1 MLIKTHLT
9 ITLFFVLLLLPFVS
23 SHKIIFIAI
32 SLLATY
38 IPDIDSPNSKL
49 GRKIIFR
56 PLQFFV
62 KHRGFFHSFTFLFL
76 ITFILV
82 MVLPIIALGFFVGYA
97 SHLFAD
103 SLTINGIIPFFPWK
117 KKISGNLR
125 TGGRIEKLLFF
136 ILLIVNLLLIV
147 KYIFAS

>member
-1 MLIKTHLT
+1 MLIKTHLA

-23 SHKIIFIAI
+23 HKIIFIAV

-38 IPDIDSPNSKL
+38 IPDIDSSNSKL

-56 PLQFFV
+56 PLQFFI

-76 ITFILV
+76 ITFIFLGIF
-82 MVLPIIALGFFVGYA
+82 PIIVPGFFVGYA

-117 KKISGNLR
+117 RKISWKIR
-125 TGGRIEKLLFF
+125 TGSWIEKILFF
-136 ILLIVNLLLIV
+136 LFLVADFFLIV
-147 KYIFAS
+147 KYILGS

>member
-1 MLIKTHLT
+1 MMLIKTHLA

-23 SHKIIFIAI
+23 YKIIFIAV

-38 IPDIDSPNSKL
+38 IPDIDLSSSKL

-76 ITFILV
+76 ITFIFL
-82 MVLPIIALGFFVGYA
+82 MIIPRIALGFFVGYA

-103 SLTINGIIPFFPWK
+103 SLTLSGITPFFPWK
-117 KKISGNLR
+117 KKISGALR
-125 TGGRIEKLLFF
+125 TGSNTERILFF
-136 ILLIVNLLLIV
+136 ILLVVDILLII

>member
-23 SHKIIFIAI
+23 HKIIFILI
-32 SLLATY
+32 SLFATY
-38 IPDIDSPNSKL
+38 IPDIDSRNSKL

-56 PLQFFV
+56 PLQFFA

-76 ITFILV
+76 ITFLWV
-82 MVLPIIALGFFVGYA
+82 MVFPIIVPGFFVGYA

-103 SLTINGIIPFFPWK
+103 SLTINGITPLFPWK
-117 KKISGNLR
+117 RKISWKIR
-125 TGGRIEKLLFF
+125 TGGWIEKILFF
-136 ILLIVNLLLIV
+136 VLLIVNLLLIV
-147 KYIFAS
+147 KYILAS

>member
-1 MLIKTHLT
+1 MLIKTHLV

-23 SHKIIFIAI
+23 YKIIFIAI
-32 SLLATY
+32 ALLATY
-38 IPDIDSPNSKL
+38 IPDIDLRSSKL

-76 ITFILV
+76 ITFIFL
-82 MVLPIIALGFFVGYA
+82 MFIPRIALGFFAGYA

-103 SLTINGIIPFFPWK
+103 SLTISGITPFSPWK
-117 KKISGNLR
+117 KKISWKIR
-125 TGGRIEKLLFF
+125 TGGKTEKNLFF
-136 ILLIVNLLLIV
+136 ILLIVDILLV
-147 KYIFAS
+147 VRYILNS

>member
-23 SHKIIFIAI
+23 YKIIFIAI
-32 SLLATY
+32 ALLTTY
-38 IPDIDSPNSKL
+38 IPDIDLESSKL

-62 KHRGFFHSFTFLFL
+62 KHRGVFHSFTFLFL
-76 ITFILV
+76 ITFIFLMLV
-82 MVLPIIALGFFVGYA
+82 PRIALGFFVGYA

-103 SLTINGIIPFFPWK
+103 SLTISGITPFFPWK
-117 KKISGNLR
+117 RKIFGKIR
-125 TGGRIEKLLFF
+125 TGGKTEKILFF
-136 ILLIVNLLLIV
+136 VLLIVNLLLIV
-147 KYIFAS
+147 RYIFAN

>member
-23 SHKIIFIAI
+23 HKIIFIVIA
-32 SLLATY
+32 LLATY
-38 IPDIDSPNSKL
+38 IPDIDSSNSKL
-49 GRKIIFR
+49 GKKIIFR
-56 PLQFFV
+56 PLQFFL

-76 ITFILV
+76 ITLIFAMFI
-82 MVLPIIALGFFVGYA
+82 PILALGFFLGYA

-117 KKISGNLR
+117 RKIAWKIR
-125 TGGRIEKLLFF
+125 TGSRIERILFF
-136 ILLIVNLLLIV
+136 VLLIVDILLIVR
-147 KYIFAS
+147 YIFAS

>member
-23 SHKIIFIAI
+23 YKIIFILIA
-32 SLLATY
+32 LLATY
-38 IPDIDSPNSKL
+38 IPDIDLKSSKL

-62 KHRGFFHSFTFLFL
+62 KHRGVFHSFTFLFL
-76 ITFILV
+76 ITFIFLMLV
-82 MVLPIIALGFFVGYA
+82 PRIALGFFVGYA

-103 SLTINGIIPFFPWK
+103 SLTISGITPFFPWK
-117 KKISGNLR
+117 RKIFGKIR
-125 TGGRIEKLLFF
+125 TGGKTEKILFF
-136 ILLIVNLLLIV
+136 VLLIVNLLLIV
-147 KYIFAS
+147 RYIFAN

>member
-1 MLIKTHLT
+1 MLIKTHLA
-9 ITLFFVLLLLPFVS
+9 ITLFFVLILLSFVS
-23 SHKIIFIAI
+23 DKIIFILI

-38 IPDIDSPNSKL
+38 IPDIDSSNSKL

-76 ITFILV
+76 LTFIFL
-82 MVLPIIALGFFVGYA
+82 MIIPKIALGFFVGYA

-103 SLTINGIIPFFPWK
+103 SLTISGITPFFPWK
-117 KKISGNLR
+117 KKISWKIR
-125 TGGRIEKLLFF
+125 TGSWIENILFF
-136 ILLIVNLLLIV
+136 VFLIIDFLLIV
-147 KYIFAS
+147 KYILNS

>member
-9 ITLFFVLLLLPFVS
+9 ITLFFVLILLPFV
-23 SHKIIFIAI
+23 SHKIIFIVIA
-32 SLLATY
+32 LLATY
-38 IPDIDSPNSKL
+38 IPDMDSNNSKL

-62 KHRGFFHSFTFLFL
+62 KHRGAFHSFTFLFL
-76 ITFILV
+76 ITFIFL
-82 MVLPIIALGFFVGYA
+82 MFIPIIALGFFIGYA

-117 KKISGNLR
+117 RKISWKIR
-125 TGGRIEKLLFF
+125 TGSLTEKILFF
-136 ILLIVNLLLIV
+136 ILLIVNLFLIV
-147 KYIFAS
+147 RYIFTS